1 MKEFKEYEGPF
12 IHTKETYKKIM
23 FSYIITFTPFFVYNF
38 YINGIIKWQ
47 ETKNI
52 SDLLYPLIFTFLPL
66 LLVLIFETIYKL
78 IFVKNQT
85 FRNYLKENFSIFSI
99 LFFPFLLKINT
110 PLYIIILSV
119 IIGYLLYKILFKK
132 WYSLTILSYLI
143 YLILGLL
150 NPNYLEILKILP
162 INFNLKT
169 DFEKEQILNS
179 YKIFLKTCNFD
190 IQILIQSKKEDL
202 TNHIEKI
209 KLNSQNENNKFINNY
224 LNDYINY
231 IKEKNN
237 LNKSA
242 SKNFYLIIK
251 NKTENNEE
259 NIIQELNEKYFKIKD
274 NLLRCGNLIFECDK
288 NEIKKILFSFFN
300 TKIFLEK

>member
-1 MKEFKEYEGPF
+1 MR
-12 IHTKETYKKIM
+12 KIN
-23 FSYIITFTPFFVYNF
+23 SIQKWIP
-38 YINGIIKWQ
+38 IEKILEKGIIKLK
-47 ETKNI
+47 KN
-52 SDLLYPLIFTFLPL
+52 
-66 LLVLIFETIYKL
+66 K
-78 IFVKNQT
+78 
-85 FRNYLKENFSIFSI
+85 
-99 LFFPFLLKINT
+99 
-110 PLYIIILSV
+110 YI
-119 IIGYLLYKILFKK
+119 KILKV
-132 WYSLTILSYLI
+132 
-143 YLILGLL
+143 
-150 NPNYLEILKILP
+150 NP

-169 DFEKEQILNS
+169 QMEKESILNS

-209 KLNSQNENNKFINNY
+209 KINSQNENNKFINNY

-274 NLLRCGNLIFECDK
+274 NLIRCGNIVLECNK
-288 NEIKKILFSFFN
+288 KEIIDILFSFFN
-300 TKIFLEK
+300 LKRFLEK

>member
-1 MKEFKEYEGPF
+1 MR
-12 IHTKETYKKIM
+12 KIN
-23 FSYIITFTPFFVYNF
+23 SIQKWIP
-38 YINGIIKWQ
+38 IEKILEKGIIKLK
-47 ETKNI
+47 KN
-52 SDLLYPLIFTFLPL
+52 
-66 LLVLIFETIYKL
+66 K
-78 IFVKNQT
+78 
-85 FRNYLKENFSIFSI
+85 
-99 LFFPFLLKINT
+99 
-110 PLYIIILSV
+110 YI
-119 IIGYLLYKILFKK
+119 KILKV
-132 WYSLTILSYLI
+132 
-143 YLILGLL
+143 
-150 NPNYLEILKILP
+150 NP

-169 DFEKEQILNS
+169 QMEKESILNS

-209 KLNSQNENNKFINNY
+209 KINSQNENNKFINNY
-224 LNDYINY
+224 LNYYINY

-259 NIIQELNEKYFKIKD
+259 NIIQEIKD